1 MTIIIRPMTLDDL
14 EQVHTID
21 TLSFSLPW
29 PKNSYRFEL
38 LQNPGSS
45 CLVAEIQSPPEASR
59 IVGMIV
65 TWNIVDEAHIA
76 TLAVHPEY
84 RRQGIG
90 EKLLAVVLEDA
101 HRKGMKTATLE
112 VRAQNTPAQA
122 LYQRFGFTVVGCRSR
137 YYQDNQDDAI
147 IMSLSSLEPEY
158 LSRINSGGQGEG

>member
-1 MTIIIRPMTLDDL
+1 
-14 EQVHTID
+14 
-21 TLSFSLPW
+21 
-29 PKNSYRFEL
+29 
-38 LQNPGSS
+38 
-45 CLVAEIQSPPEASR
+45 
-59 IVGMIV
+59 MIV